1 MQNVAIRKFEFTKNQ
16 RMKRITLCFIFFI
29 TFFNIVP
36 SKKYLVEFNNE
47 KGSSSDE
54 LSPASSDEDATIKSD
69 GIF

>member
-36 SKKYLVEFNNE
+36 SKKYLVEANNE

-54 LSPASSDEDATIKSD
+54 LFPASSDEDATIESD

>member
-1 MQNVAIRKFEFTKNQ
+1 
-16 RMKRITLCFIFFI
+16 MKRITFCFIFFI

-36 SKKYLVEFNNE
+36 SKKYLVEANNE

-54 LSPASSDEDATIKSD
+54 LFPASSDEDATIESD